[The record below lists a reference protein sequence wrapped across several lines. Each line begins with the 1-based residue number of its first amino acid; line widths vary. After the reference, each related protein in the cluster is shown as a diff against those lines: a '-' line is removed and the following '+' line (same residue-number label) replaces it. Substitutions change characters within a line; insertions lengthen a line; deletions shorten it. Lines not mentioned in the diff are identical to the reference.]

1 MSDPQRTPPRM
12 TIEEFLAWDDG
23 SGISY
28 ELFEG
33 RPIPRH
39 VEFVNGRPVA
49 QAAPAAEHAA
59 IVANIAGELRNRL
72 RPPCRA
78 FSEVGIASAIRD
90 ETFYQADLAVSCS
103 EGRITGSILPNP
115 VLVVEVTSPG
125 TAKHDNDIKLTDY
138 CAMPSVQAVLL
149 AAADRPDVRLI
160 RRVGDHWE
168 IEFLR
173 GPDAA
178 AGLPFLGIEL
188 PLAEIYRGV
197 VFD

>member
-1 MSDPQRTPPRM
+1 MSDPQRTQPRM
-12 TIEEFLAWDDG
+12 TIEEFLVWDDG

-59 IVANIAGELRNRL
+59 IVINIGGALWNRL

-78 FSEVGIASAIRD
+78 FSEVGIAVSDRD
-90 ETFYQADLAVSCS
+90 DTWYQADIAVSCA
-103 EGRITGSILPNP
+103 EGRIAGSMLPNP
-115 VLVVEVTSPG
+115 VLVVEVSSPG
-125 TAKHDNDIKLTDY
+125 TAGKDEGPKLTDY
-138 CAMPSVQAVLL
+138 CAIPSVQAVLL
-149 AAADRPDVRLI
+149 VAVDRPEVRLI
-160 RRVGDHWE
+160 RRVADHWE

-178 AGLPFLGIEL
+178 ARLPFLDVEL
-188 PLAEIYRGV
+188 PLTEIYRGV
-197 VFD
+197 AFD